1 MAGLMVV
8 LMLSAP
14 LSGCFGEDSPGVSST
29 ELKVNPEALIAGEF
43 QPVSLRAD
51 SRMWGLPLNSR
62 TSFPSATSVP

>member
-14 LSGCFGEDSPGVSST
+14 LSGCFGEDSPGVSSAD
-29 ELKVNPEALIAGEF
+29 LGVNPEALIAGEF

-51 SRMWGLPLNSR
+51 SRM
-62 TSFPSATSVP
+62 SV